1 MKSKSIKRAMID
13 AVINRNL
20 SKTDNL
26 CNVCARREKCSQ
38 IRDGQRTLWCIE
50 FQEERL

>member
-1 MKSKSIKRAMID
+1 MKNRTLKRVMID
-13 AVINRNL
+13 NMINRAL

-26 CNVCARREKCSQ
+26 CTVCARKERCSQ
-38 IRDGQRTLWCIE
+38 IKEGQRTLWCIE